1 MKTEYEEVKEILV
14 KHDVD
19 LDGDV
24 DKFMET
30 IIYGEPLF
38 MELYEYFIGEGEMP
52 YDVMKARA
60 DVMPDEWIADRLYDM
75 KLIKEE
81 A

>member
-1 MKTEYEEVKEILV
+1 MVSEVFE
-14 KHDVD
+14 D
-19 LDGDV
+19 L
-24 DKFMET
+24 
-30 IIYGEPLF
+30 YGYY
-38 MELYEYFIGEGEMP
+38 MDSGEMP
-52 YDVMKARA
+52 YDVAKARA

>member
-1 MKTEYEEVKEILV
+1 MRTEYEEVKAILV
-14 KHDVD
+14 KHDVTD
-19 LDGDV
+19 LEQIEYASEVFEDL
-24 DKFMET
+24 
-30 IIYGEPLF
+30 YGYY
-38 MELYEYFIGEGEMP
+38 MDSGEMP

>member
-1 MKTEYEEVKEILV
+1 MKTEYEEVKAILI
-14 KHDVD
+14 KHDVTD
-19 LDGDV
+19 LEQIEYASEVFEDL
-24 DKFMET
+24 
-30 IIYGEPLF
+30 YGYY
-38 MELYEYFIGEGEMP
+38 MDSGEMP

>member
-1 MKTEYEEVKEILV
+1 MKSEYEEIKAILI
-14 KHDVD
+14 KHDVTELEQIEYASEVFED
-19 LDGDV
+19 L
-24 DKFMET
+24 
-30 IIYGEPLF
+30 YGYY
-38 MELYEYFIGEGEMP
+38 MDSGEMP
-52 YDVMKARA
+52 YDVAKARA

>member
-1 MKTEYEEVKEILV
+1 MKTEYEEVKAILI
-14 KHDVD
+14 KHDVTD
-19 LDGDV
+19 LEQIEYASEVFEDL
-24 DKFMET
+24 
-30 IIYGEPLF
+30 YGYY
-38 MELYEYFIGEGEMP
+38 MDSGEMP
-52 YDVMKARA
+52 YDVAKARA

>member
-1 MKTEYEEVKEILV
+1 MRTEYDEVKEILI
-14 KHDVD
+14 KHDVTELEQIEYASEVFED
-19 LDGDV
+19 L
-24 DKFMET
+24 
-30 IIYGEPLF
+30 YGYY
-38 MELYEYFIGEGEMP
+38 MDSGEMP
-52 YDVMKARA
+52 YDVAKARA

>member
-1 MKTEYEEVKEILV
+1 MKTEYEEVKAILV
-14 KHDVD
+14 KHDVTELEQIEYASEVFED
-19 LDGDV
+19 L
-24 DKFMET
+24 
-30 IIYGEPLF
+30 YGYY
-38 MELYEYFIGEGEMP
+38 MDSGEMP
-52 YDVMKARA
+52 YDVAKARA

>member
-1 MKTEYEEVKEILV
+1 MISEYDEVKAILI
-14 KHDVD
+14 KHDVTELEQIEYASEVFED
-19 LDGDV
+19 L
-24 DKFMET
+24 
-30 IIYGEPLF
+30 YGYY
-38 MELYEYFIGEGEMP
+38 MDSGEMP

>member
-1 MKTEYEEVKEILV
+1 MISEYDEVKAILI
-14 KHDVD
+14 KHDVTELEQIEYGSEVYED
-19 LDGDV
+19 LFGYYMDS
-24 DKFMET
+24 
-30 IIYGEPLF
+30 
-38 MELYEYFIGEGEMP
+38 GEMP

>member
-1 MKTEYEEVKEILV
+1 MRTEYEEVKAILI
-14 KHDVD
+14 KHDVTELEQIEYASEVFED
-19 LDGDV
+19 L
-24 DKFMET
+24 
-30 IIYGEPLF
+30 YGYY
-38 MELYEYFIGEGEMP
+38 MDSGEMP
-52 YDVMKARA
+52 YDVAKARA

>member
-1 MKTEYEEVKEILV
+1 MISEYDEVKAILI
-14 KHDVD
+14 KHDVTELEQIEYASEVFED
-19 LDGDV
+19 L
-24 DKFMET
+24 
-30 IIYGEPLF
+30 YGYY
-38 MELYEYFIGEGEMP
+38 MDSGEMP
-52 YDVMKARA
+52 YDVAKARA

>member
-1 MKTEYEEVKEILV
+1 MFRTEYEEVKEILI
-14 KHDVD
+14 KHDALDLD
-19 LDGDV
+19 LDGIV
-24 DKFMET
+24 DT
-30 IIYGEPLF
+30 GT
-38 MELYEYFIGEGEMP
+38 ELYEDLFGYYMESGEMP

-60 DVMPDEWIADRLYDM
+60 DVMPDEWIADRLYDL

>member
-1 MKTEYEEVKEILV
+1 MFRGEYEEVREILI
-14 KHDVD
+14 KHDALDLD
-19 LDGDV
+19 LDGIV
-24 DKFMET
+24 DT
-30 IIYGEPLF
+30 GT
-38 MELYEYFIGEGEMP
+38 ELYEDLFGYYMESGEMP

-60 DVMPDEWIADRLYDM
+60 DVMPDEWIADRLYDL

>member
-1 MKTEYEEVKEILV
+1 MKTEYEEVKAILI
-14 KHDVD
+14 KHDVTELEQIEYASEVFED
-19 LDGDV
+19 L
-24 DKFMET
+24 
-30 IIYGEPLF
+30 YGYY
-38 MELYEYFIGEGEMP
+38 MDSGEMP
-52 YDVMKARA
+52 YDVAKARA

>member
-1 MKTEYEEVKEILV
+1 MFRGEYEEVKEILI
-14 KHDVD
+14 KHDALDLD
-19 LDGDV
+19 LDGIV
-24 DKFMET
+24 ELGT
-30 IIYGEPLF
+30 
-38 MELYEYFIGEGEMP
+38 ELYEDLYGYYMESGEMP

-60 DVMPDEWIADRLYDM
+60 DVMPDEWIADRLYDL

>member
-1 MKTEYEEVKEILV
+1 MRTEYEEVKAILI
-14 KHDVD
+14 KHDVTELEQIEYASEVFED
-19 LDGDV
+19 L
-24 DKFMET
+24 
-30 IIYGEPLF
+30 YGYY
-38 MELYEYFIGEGEMP
+38 MDSGEMP